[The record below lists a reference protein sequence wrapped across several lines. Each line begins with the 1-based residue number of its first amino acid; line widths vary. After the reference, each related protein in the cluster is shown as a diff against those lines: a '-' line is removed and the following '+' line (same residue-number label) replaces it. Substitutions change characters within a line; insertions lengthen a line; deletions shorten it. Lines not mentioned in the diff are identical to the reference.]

1 MNEIDSLTLKL
12 LTTKKRYNNYLA
24 NANPDKSAE
33 IKEYKEK
40 VQKNTWRI
48 KKLIGRYLDNPETQI
63 SNEIDDMM
71 ESCFRTLFKH
81 FEMQDFEEKCARHGY
96 DATDSSEEEETRF
109 SEPQFTGQAEEGED
123 EGEGECE
130 KDEDEH
136 EDEGQEEEEPKPKE
150 KPNPTTYWGKKV
162 NKISTLDNFVKRR

>member
-33 IKEYKEK
+33 IQEYKEK

-96 DATDSSEEEETRF
+96 DATDSSEEEETLF
-109 SEPQFTGQAEEGED
+109 SEPQFKGQAD
-123 EGEGECE
+123 GEGE

-136 EDEGQEEEEPKPKE
+136 EDEDQEEEPKPK
-150 KPNPTTYWGKKV
+150 PTTYWGKKV

>member
-33 IKEYKEK
+33 IQEYKDK

-81 FEMQDFEEKCARHGY
+81 FEMQDFEEKCAKHGY
-96 DATDSSEEEETRF
+96 DATDSSEEEETLF
-109 SEPQFTGQAEEGED
+109 SEPQFKGKAEAEAEA
-123 EGEGECE
+123 E
-130 KDEDEH
+130 DEDE
-136 EDEGQEEEEPKPKE
+136 DQEQEPEESKPKE
-150 KPNPTTYWGKKV
+150 NPQPTTYWGKKV

>member
-96 DATDSSEEEETRF
+96 DATDSSEEEETLF
-109 SEPQFTGQAEEGED
+109 SEPQFTGQAEEDQGEED
-123 EGEGECE
+123 EEDQGEEDQGEPE
-130 KDEDEH
+130 
-136 EDEGQEEEEPKPKE
+136 PKE
-150 KPNPTTYWGKKV
+150 KPKPTTYWGKKV

>member
-33 IKEYKEK
+33 IQEYKEK

-81 FEMQDFEEKCARHGY
+81 FEMQDFEEKCAKHGY
-96 DATDSSEEEETRF
+96 DATDSSEEEETLF
-109 SEPQFTGQAEEGED
+109 SEPQFKGQPQG
-123 EGEGECE
+123 EGEGEG
-130 KDEDEH
+130 ED
-136 EDEGQEEEEPKPKE
+136 QEEEPEDEKPKPKE
-150 KPNPTTYWGKKV
+150 KLSSTTYWGKKV